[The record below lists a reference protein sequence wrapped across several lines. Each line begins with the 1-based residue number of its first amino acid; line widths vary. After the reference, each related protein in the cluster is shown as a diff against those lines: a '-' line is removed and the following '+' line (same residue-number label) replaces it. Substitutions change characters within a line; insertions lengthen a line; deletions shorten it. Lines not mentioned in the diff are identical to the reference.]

1 MPAIIVN
8 DQEVVYNN
16 CLLYVNG
23 NEAGDLN
30 DFIRSIRCSTGAQA
44 KTPQAL
50 NPNGLPLKP
59 NPINKEPTATITF
72 YSASFKDAFYSM
84 LNNRFTYFSIIFT
97 EYVTGQV
104 DGNQHVFSITNA
116 LVDEVNNAI
125 DAQSEGSTY
134 QLNVRAQD
142 IQF

>member
-1 MPAIIVN
+1 MPSIIVN

-16 CLLYVNG
+16 CTLYVNG
-23 NEAGDLN
+23 NEAGELN

-44 KTPQAL
+44 RTPQAL

-59 NPINKEPTATITF
+59 NPINKEPVATIVF
-72 YSASFKDAFYSM
+72 YSGSFKDAFYQL

-97 EYVTGQV
+97 EYVTGNLE
-104 DGNQHVFSITNA
+104 GNKHVFSITNA
-116 LVDEVNNAI
+116 LVDEVNNSI

-142 IQF
+142 IIF

>member
-23 NEAGDLN
+23 NAAGDLN
-30 DFIRSIRCSTGAQA
+30 DFIRSIRSSTGAQA

-50 NPNGLPLKP
+50 SRNALPLKP

-72 YSASFKDAFYSM
+72 YSASFKDAFYS
-84 LNNRFTYFSIIFT
+84 LFNDRFDYFSIIFT
-97 EYVTGQV
+97 EYVTGQLE
-104 DGNQHVFSITNA
+104 GNQHVFSITNA
-116 LVDEVNNAI
+116 LVDEVTNDI
-125 DAQSEGSTY
+125 TAQSEGSTY
-134 QLNVRAQD
+134 QLNIRAQD
-142 IQF
+142 IVF